1 MQGGYLEVSQAEQ
14 EATSTDKPISNHPK
28 IISEKG
34 YRCVCLNAR
43 SIVNKKNEL
52 NIMVEDIDPH
62 IIGITESWANIDIT
76 DAELG
81 LTGYVMFRKDR
92 IGRRGGGVILY
103 VKESI
108 QAYEIKLERE
118 ADCDE
123 AVWCKIVSGNSKL
136 TIGLVYRSPNIN
148 EEDNTKIKNAIKE
161 VSKGECIIMGDFN
174 HGHIQWNSLESTGI
188 EDQQFLCLI
197 QDSFLTQH
205 VLEPTRGE
213 NVLDIVLSSQQEL
226 VDNVKIFEPL
236 GNSDHNQIHFDINV
250 KSESKNKKTYKRNFH
265 KGNYK
270 DMRKYLAQLDWNN
283 MLMDKTAIE
292 CWNILKYEIESIID
306 KFVPFRKQGKRCRKK
321 HLSKEAIRKIMLKQ
335 TMWRVYRRTRKE
347 EDYAK
352 YKEALNAATTEIRQ
366 SKRSYEQK
374 LACNIKTDSKSFYAY
389 VRSKQNVQDKVGP
402 LEDSAGNIISQGF
415 LMAEDLNGYF
425 SSVFTKEDISSLP
438 VADAKFQ
445 GAKSDYLG
453 PLVVTPELV
462 ARKIKAMKD
471 NKSPGVDGIPPK
483 LLMETVDQISIPLA
497 RVFNLSLKE
506 GVVPFEWK
514 EANIIPLFKK
524 GSRNKSENYRPVSL
538 TSVICKLLER
548 LIKDHM
554 VDFLVKHK
562 LLNSSQ
568 HGFLKARSCLTN
580 ILCFLEEITKWI
592 DMGSPVDIIYLDFQ
606 KAFDKV
612 PHQRLLLKLKAHG
625 IGDSITDWIEQWLT
639 DRRQRVVVDGEVSNW
654 KSVLSGVPQGS
665 VLGPILFLIYIN
677 DLDDSIT
684 SNVLKFADDTKLF
697 RKVNTDGDK
706 QHLQNDLDRLV
717 KWSEKWQMLFNFGK
731 CKCLH
736 TGHRNL
742 NVNYKMGA
750 TVLGTTVKE
759 KDLGVTIS
767 ADMKV
772 SEQCGIAASKGNQ
785 ILGLIRRNI
794 TYKGKKLIIPL
805 YKAIVRPHLEY
816 CIQAWRPYRK
826 KDIDTLERIQRR
838 ATKMIPELR
847 DLSYE
852 ERLKE
857 CGLTTLETRRLRGDQ
872 IEVFKILNGY
882 ENIDRNMFFSLK
894 KDSRTRGH
902 QVKLV
907 KDQCRLDIRKHS
919 FSQRTINEWNKLST
933 DCVTA
938 SSVNMF
944 KNKVDTYIRRA
955 GYK

>member
-1 MQGGYLEVSQAEQ
+1 
-14 EATSTDKPISNHPK
+14 
-28 IISEKG
+28 
-34 YRCVCLNAR
+34 
-43 SIVNKKNEL
+43 
-52 NIMVEDIDPH
+52 
-62 IIGITESWANIDIT
+62 
-76 DAELG
+76 
-81 LTGYVMFRKDR
+81 
-92 IGRRGGGVILY
+92 
-103 VKESI
+103 
-108 QAYEIKLERE
+108 
-118 ADCDE
+118 
-123 AVWCKIVSGNSKL
+123 
-136 TIGLVYRSPNIN
+136 
-148 EEDNTKIKNAIKE
+148 
-161 VSKGECIIMGDFN
+161 
-174 HGHIQWNSLESTGI
+174 
-188 EDQQFLCLI
+188 
-197 QDSFLTQH
+197 
-205 VLEPTRGE
+205 
-213 NVLDIVLSSQQEL
+213 
-226 VDNVKIFEPL
+226 
-236 GNSDHNQIHFDINV
+236 
-250 KSESKNKKTYKRNFH
+250 
-265 KGNYK
+265 
-270 DMRKYLAQLDWNN
+270 
-283 MLMDKTAIE
+283 
-292 CWNILKYEIESIID
+292 
-306 KFVPFRKQGKRCRKK
+306 
-321 HLSKEAIRKIMLKQ
+321 MLKQ
-335 TMWRVYRRTRKE
+335 TMWRVYRRTRKD

-374 LACNIKTDSKSFYAY
+374 LACNIKNDSKSFYAY

-402 LEDSAGNIISQGF
+402 LEDSAGNIISQGY

-425 SSVFTKEDISSLP
+425 SSVFTKEDITSLP

-462 ARKIKAMKD
+462 AKKIKAMKD

-483 LLMETVDQISIPLA
+483 LLMETVEQISIPLA

-554 VDFLVKHK
+554 VEFLVKHK

-580 ILCFLEEITKWI
+580 MLCFLEEITKWI
-592 DMGSPVDIIYLDFQ
+592 DVGSPVDIIYLDFQ

-706 QHLQNDLDRLV
+706 QHLQNDLDSLV

-742 NVNYKMGA
+742 NVNYKMGD
-750 TVLGTTVKE
+750 TVLDTTVKE

-902 QVKLV
+902 EVKLV

-944 KNKVDTYIRRA
+944 KTRLTHISGGRVISR
-955 GYK
+955 

>member
-1 MQGGYLEVSQAEQ
+1 MQGIGSPSEPPQDWRPSCVLGDGQLPTKLVSYGLHSKSGKHSSRLTVQLLLQ
-14 EATSTDKPISNHPK
+14 SGRLYPSLLCI
-28 IISEKG
+28 
-34 YRCVCLNAR
+34 LN
-43 SIVNKKNEL
+43 NK
-52 NIMVEDIDPH
+52 
-62 IIGITESWANIDIT
+62 
-76 DAELG
+76 
-81 LTGYVMFRKDR
+81 
-92 IGRRGGGVILY
+92 
-103 VKESI
+103 
-108 QAYEIKLERE
+108 
-118 ADCDE
+118 
-123 AVWCKIVSGNSKL
+123 
-136 TIGLVYRSPNIN
+136 
-148 EEDNTKIKNAIKE
+148 
-161 VSKGECIIMGDFN
+161 
-174 HGHIQWNSLESTGI
+174 
-188 EDQQFLCLI
+188 
-197 QDSFLTQH
+197 
-205 VLEPTRGE
+205 
-213 NVLDIVLSSQQEL
+213 
-226 VDNVKIFEPL
+226 
-236 GNSDHNQIHFDINV
+236 
-250 KSESKNKKTYKRNFH
+250 
-265 KGNYK
+265 
-270 DMRKYLAQLDWNN
+270 
-283 MLMDKTAIE
+283 
-292 CWNILKYEIESIID
+292 
-306 KFVPFRKQGKRCRKK
+306 
-321 HLSKEAIRKIMLKQ
+321 
-335 TMWRVYRRTRKE
+335 
-347 EDYAK
+347 
-352 YKEALNAATTEIRQ
+352 
-366 SKRSYEQK
+366 QK
-374 LACNIKTDSKSFYAY
+374 LACNIKNDSKSCYAY
-389 VRSKQNVQDKVGP
+389 VRSKQNVQNKVGP

-462 ARKIKAMKD
+462 AKKIKAMKD

-483 LLMETVDQISIPLA
+483 LLMETVEQISIPLA

-506 GVVPFEWK
+506 GVVLFEWK

-554 VDFLVKHK
+554 VDFLVKHN

-580 ILCFLEEITKWI
+580 MLCFLEEITKWI
-592 DMGSPVDIIYLDFQ
+592 DVGSPVDIIYLDFQ

-665 VLGPILFLIYIN
+665 VLGPILFLFYIN

-717 KWSEKWQMLFNFGK
+717 KWSEKWQMLLNFGK

-736 TGHRNL
+736 TGHGNL
-742 NVNYKMGA
+742 NVNYKMGD

-902 QVKLV
+902 EVKLV

-944 KNKVDTYIRRA
+944 KNKVDTYLRRA

>member
-1 MQGGYLEVSQAEQ
+1 MG
-14 EATSTDKPISNHPK
+14 
-28 IISEKG
+28 
-34 YRCVCLNAR
+34 
-43 SIVNKKNEL
+43 
-52 NIMVEDIDPH
+52 
-62 IIGITESWANIDIT
+62 
-76 DAELG
+76 
-81 LTGYVMFRKDR
+81 
-92 IGRRGGGVILY
+92 
-103 VKESI
+103 
-108 QAYEIKLERE
+108 
-118 ADCDE
+118 
-123 AVWCKIVSGNSKL
+123 
-136 TIGLVYRSPNIN
+136 VYR
-148 EEDNTKIKNAIKE
+148 
-161 VSKGECIIMGDFN
+161 
-174 HGHIQWNSLESTGI
+174 H
-188 EDQQFLCLI
+188 
-197 QDSFLTQH
+197 
-205 VLEPTRGE
+205 
-213 NVLDIVLSSQQEL
+213 
-226 VDNVKIFEPL
+226 
-236 GNSDHNQIHFDINV
+236 
-250 KSESKNKKTYKRNFH
+250 
-265 KGNYK
+265 
-270 DMRKYLAQLDWNN
+270 
-283 MLMDKTAIE
+283 
-292 CWNILKYEIESIID
+292 
-306 KFVPFRKQGKRCRKK
+306 
-321 HLSKEAIRKIMLKQ
+321 
-335 TMWRVYRRTRKE
+335 TRKE

-374 LACNIKTDSKSFYAY
+374 LACNIKNDSKSFYAY

-462 ARKIKAMKD
+462 AKKIKAMKD

-483 LLMETVDQISIPLA
+483 LLMETVEQISIPLA

-568 HGFLKARSCLTN
+568 HGFLKARTCLTN
-580 ILCFLEEITKWI
+580 MLCFLEEITKWI
-592 DMGSPVDIIYLDFQ
+592 DVGSPVDIIYLDFQ

-612 PHQRLLLKLKAHG
+612 PHQRLLLKLKGHG
-625 IGDSITDWIEQWLT
+625 IGDSITEWIEQWLT

-717 KWSEKWQMLFNFGK
+717 KWSEKWQMVFNFGK

-742 NVNYKMGA
+742 NVNYKMGDI
-750 TVLGTTVKE
+750 VLGTTVKE

-794 TYKGKKLIIPL
+794 TYKGQKLIIPL

-838 ATKMIPELR
+838 ATKMIPKLR

-882 ENIDRNMFFSLK
+882 ENIARNMFFSLN

-902 QVKLV
+902 EVKLA

-944 KNKVDTYIRRA
+944 KNKVDTYLRRA

>member
-1 MQGGYLEVSQAEQ
+1 
-14 EATSTDKPISNHPK
+14 
-28 IISEKG
+28 
-34 YRCVCLNAR
+34 
-43 SIVNKKNEL
+43 
-52 NIMVEDIDPH
+52 
-62 IIGITESWANIDIT
+62 
-76 DAELG
+76 
-81 LTGYVMFRKDR
+81 
-92 IGRRGGGVILY
+92 
-103 VKESI
+103 
-108 QAYEIKLERE
+108 
-118 ADCDE
+118 
-123 AVWCKIVSGNSKL
+123 
-136 TIGLVYRSPNIN
+136 
-148 EEDNTKIKNAIKE
+148 
-161 VSKGECIIMGDFN
+161 
-174 HGHIQWNSLESTGI
+174 
-188 EDQQFLCLI
+188 
-197 QDSFLTQH
+197 
-205 VLEPTRGE
+205 
-213 NVLDIVLSSQQEL
+213 
-226 VDNVKIFEPL
+226 
-236 GNSDHNQIHFDINV
+236 
-250 KSESKNKKTYKRNFH
+250 
-265 KGNYK
+265 
-270 DMRKYLAQLDWNN
+270 
-283 MLMDKTAIE
+283 MLMNKTAIE

-306 KFVPFRKQGKRCRKK
+306 KFVPFQKQGKRCRKK

-335 TMWRVYRRTRKE
+335 TMWRVYRRTRKD
-347 EDYAK
+347 EDYVK
-352 YKEALNAATTEIRQ
+352 YKEALNAATTKIRQ

-374 LACNIKTDSKSFYAY
+374 LACNIKNDSKSFYAY

-402 LEDSAGNIISQGF
+402 LEDSAGNIISHGF

-462 ARKIKAMKD
+462 AKKIKAMKD

-483 LLMETVDQISIPLA
+483 LLMETVEQISIPLT

-538 TSVICKLLER
+538 TSVICTLLER

-580 ILCFLEEITKWI
+580 MLCFLEEITKWI
-592 DMGSPVDIIYLDFQ
+592 DVGSPVDIIYLDFQ

-717 KWSEKWQMLFNFGK
+717 KWSEKWQMLVNFEK

-742 NVNYKMGA
+742 NVNYKMGD
-750 TVLGTTVKE
+750 TVLSTTVKE

-805 YKAIVRPHLEY
+805 YKAILRPHLEY

-902 QVKLV
+902 EVKLV

-944 KNKVDTYIRRA
+944 KNKVDTYLRRA